1 MSVCVCGRE
10 RGKERERERDAHLSG
25 RGFKS
30 TEAQRGCSQ
39 DLRSNQPRKGSQNR
53 PSVEILGQPLESST
67 ISVSEELI

>member
-1 MSVCVCGRE
+1 MSVCEREGERE
-10 RGKERERERDAHLSG
+10 RGAHLSG

-30 TEAQRGCSQ
+30 AEAKRGCSQ

-67 ISVSEELI
+67 ILVSEELM